1 MATGHASGALLGGV
15 ADPRHLAET
24 DAIATGIH
32 GSVDGLQAQSR
43 PNIYND
49 AKIKFE
55 EYHYWANRSRELENR
70 IESNRGWLSS
80 VFKRKDEKSSEE
92 PVSIP
97 AGDPHEKG
105 SKKPNDATVPDG
117 ASAITDYEWI
127 NARGATRT
135 ATWGSIFYLIT
146 TDILG
151 PYNVPWAVSRMG
163 YGPGFALYTV
173 FGSLA
178 LYSSL
183 QLWQMFIGLDSTRY
197 PLRNY
202 GDLAFRVYGNR
213 ARYLFNILQMF
224 QFFLMVAL
232 ITESNGQ
239 SLAQMA
245 AGSSGTGFLCFVA
258 AEGITAIIG
267 LLLGQIRTLQRLG
280 WLANVAV
287 WLNVIVMVMTMI
299 VVHKY
304 PPNYEAAEIANNV
317 KEGPIVTSANWPEG
331 LGLSDY
337 MGGVMNC
344 VYAYGGAVLFNELM
358 AEMRKPMD
366 FWKSLVCAEAFIYA
380 VYITMGMVVYSAQGQ
395 FTYPLAYQGI
405 PSSAYSW
412 QTFGNAVSYV
422 SALIAMALYG
432 NIGIKVIYASVLQ
445 DILNFPPLDQKTGK
459 ILWVIIV
466 PIYWGLAFVVA
477 AAVPQIAN
485 LVALVG
491 ALCIMQF
498 QYTFPPLLKVGYN
511 VQKDAMLPEETFD
524 PATGQLQRADFG
536 VKRWIRG
543 YMKKPIWNTFDVLF
557 GLAALATAGLGIW
570 AAAINM
576 KAQFEA
582 SGITPFTCK
591 NPAG

>member
-1 MATGHASGALLGGV
+1 M
-15 ADPRHLAET
+15 
-24 DAIATGIH
+24 
-32 GSVDGLQAQSR
+32 Q
-43 PNIYND
+43 
-49 AKIKFE
+49 
-55 EYHYWANRSRELENR
+55 RSRSRSTITGRSAPEWQRRASKQKGAGL
-70 IESNRGWLSS
+70 IGL
-80 VFKRKDEKSSEE
+80 FKRKGLSKRSEE
-92 PVSIP
+92 PTSNATEGVN
-97 AGDPHEKG
+97 EKG
-105 SKKPNDATVPDG
+105 SETPHDPAVID
-117 ASAITDYEWI
+117 S
-127 NARGATRT
+127 
-135 ATWGSIFYLIT
+135 SIFYLIT

-173 FGSLA
+173 FGGLA
-178 LYSSL
+178 FYSSL
-183 QLWQMFIGLDSTRY
+183 QIWQMFVGLDSTRY

-202 GDLAFRVYGNR
+202 GDLAFRIYGNW

-239 SLAQMA
+239 ALAQMA
-245 AGSSGTGFLCFVA
+245 AGKSGTGFLCFVA
-258 AEGITAIIG
+258 AEAITATLG
-267 LLLGQIRTLQRLG
+267 LILGQIRTLQKLG

-287 WLNVIVMVMTMI
+287 WLNIIVIVMTMI

-317 KEGPIVTSANWPEG
+317 EEGPVVTSANWPVG

-358 AEMRKPMD
+358 AEMRRPMD
-366 FWKSLVCAEAFIYA
+366 FWKSLICAEAFIYA
-380 VYITMGMVVYSAQGQ
+380 VYIIMGMVVYSAQGQ

-412 QTFGNAVSYV
+412 QTFGNAVSYT
-422 SALIAMALYG
+422 SGLIAMALYG

-445 DILNFPPLDQKTGK
+445 DIFNFPPLDKKTGK
-459 ILWVIIV
+459 ILWVVIV

-485 LVALVG
+485 LLALVG

-498 QYTFPPLLKVGYN
+498 QYTFPPLLKVGFN

-524 PATGQLQRADFG
+524 APTGELRRVDSG
-536 VKRWIRG
+536 MKRWVRG

-557 GLAALATAGLGIW
+557 GLAALSTAGLGVW

-576 KAQFEA
+576 KAQFES
-582 SGITPFTCK
+582 SGITPFTCT

>member
-1 MATGHASGALLGGV
+1 M
-15 ADPRHLAET
+15 P
-24 DAIATGIH
+24 
-32 GSVDGLQAQSR
+32 R
-43 PNIYND
+43 PNFYND
-49 AKIKFE
+49 AHITFE
-55 EYHYWANRSRELENR
+55 EYHYWANSTRELENSTPT
-70 IESNRGWLSS
+70 ERGWLSGLL
-80 VFKRKDEKSSEE
+80 KRKDKKSNEQPSSVPSEGANEKSSE
-92 PVSIP
+92 
-97 AGDPHEKG
+97 
-105 SKKPNDATVPDG
+105 KPPDAVPDG
-117 ASAITDYEWI
+117 ASAITDAEWN
-127 NARGATRT
+127 NARGAMRT

-151 PYNVPWAVSRMG
+151 PYNVPWAISRMG

-173 FGSLA
+173 FGGLA

-202 GDLAFRVYGNR
+202 GDLAFRIYGNW

-239 SLAQMA
+239 GLAQMA
-245 AGSSGTGFLCFVA
+245 AGKSGAGVLCFVA

-287 WLNVIVMVMTMI
+287 WLNVVVMIMTMI

-366 FWKSLVCAEAFIYA
+366 FWKSLICAEAFIYA

-445 DILNFPPLDQKTGK
+445 DILNFPPLDKKMGK

-498 QYTFPPLLKVGYN
+498 QYTFPPLLKVAYN

-524 PATGQLQRADFG
+524 PATGELQRADFG
-536 VKRWIRG
+536 VKRWTRG

-576 KAQFEA
+576 KVQFQT
-582 SGITPFTCK
+582 SGITPFTCQ